1 MTPRVEMIGRR
12 FGKLTVLALSEEQG
26 GRGQLKFL
34 CRCDCGRT
42 KIIFGESLRS
52 LKTTS
57 CGCEA
62 RRRASEVNKTHGGSK
77 ERLYHVWQGMKNR
90 CENKNF
96 SEYKNY
102 GGRGIKVC
110 EEWHDYAKFKEFMLS
125 EGYDPR
131 APRGQYTLERIDVNG
146 NYEPSN
152 CTVISSAMQAF
163 NRTDNK
169 KVTFQGETQT
179 VAEWSKELGIP
190 ADVIYARLH
199 RGVTDEEALTT
210 PLRKTRQYIVGDE
223 THTCKEWAEILQMPW
238 STLRNKLQR
247 ESKTMEQIVN
257 ERRALLKESQN

>member
-1 MTPRVEMIGRR
+1 
-12 FGKLTVLALSEEQG
+12 
-26 GRGQLKFL
+26 
-34 CRCDCGRT
+34 
-42 KIIFGESLRS
+42 
-52 LKTTS
+52 
-57 CGCEA
+57 
-62 RRRASEVNKTHGGSK
+62 
-77 ERLYHVWQGMKNR
+77 
-90 CENKNF
+90 
-96 SEYKNY
+96 
-102 GGRGIKVC
+102 
-110 EEWHDYAKFKEFMLS
+110 
-125 EGYDPR
+125 
-131 APRGQYTLERIDVNG
+131 
-146 NYEPSN
+146 
-152 CTVISSAMQAF
+152 MQAF

-169 KVTFQGETQT
+169 KVTFQGKTQT